1 MRNKTAHNKYW
12 TKELVIS
19 EAQKHQ
25 TQSEW
30 RKAGGGSMG
39 AARENGWIQEATAHM
54 ISKQKP
60 NGYWTKERVLEEAK
74 KYSYQTEW
82 IKAGGGSFS
91 IAQKKKWL
99 AEACA
104 HMKSPKVPMG
114 YWTKERLIDDA
125 KKYKSR
131 VEWKKANGSAYA
143 TAGTKGYLEECCVHM
158 ELLVKPVG
166 YWNKERCI
174 ESAKKYPTIIA
185 WSVGENGAYDAAKGK
200 PWYAEA
206 TKHMVKTFSHGEYT
220 IYSFLLS
227 HDIKFTYQKR
237 FKDLKDKGQ
246 LPYDFYIDELKL
258 VIEYQG
264 RQHFGTSKTSLFRKN
279 AEDQPRR
286 DAIKKVYAEKNE
298 LFYIDIETQ
307 KTEEIEKQLIDKIR
321 EIEKFLGKTILFKR
335 RELTNPEKNI
345 LGNLGVW
352 KKEAVLNDA
361 LKYKTL
367 KDWSSNGNAA
377 SQIAYKNGWIK
388 EATAHMHR
396 TQMPKGYW
404 TKERVLKSA
413 LNYQSSTDW
422 IKGERG
428 AWSKAQA
435 NGWLEEA
442 TAHMPNR
449 PKKKLPK
456 PKSENKIAV

>member
-1 MRNKTAHNKYW
+1 MSNKTAHNKYW
-12 TKELVIS
+12 TKELVIA
-19 EAQKHQ
+19 EAQKHPS
-25 TQSEW
+25 QSEW

-39 AARENGWIQEATAHM
+39 AARENGWIQEATTHM
-54 ISKQKP
+54 VSKQKP
-60 NGYWTKERVLEEAK
+60 KGYWSKERVFEEAK
-74 KYSYQTEW
+74 KYAYLTEW
-82 IKAGGGSFS
+82 VKGSGGSYTV
-91 IAQKKKWL
+91 AKRNQWL

-125 KKYKSR
+125 KKYNSR
-131 VEWKKANGSAYA
+131 VEWKKASGSAYA
-143 TAGTKGYLEECCVHM
+143 TAGTKGCLEECCAHM

-166 YWNKERCI
+166 YWTKERCI

-185 WSVGENGAYDAAKGK
+185 WSIGENGAYDAAKGT
-200 PWYAEA
+200 PWYTEA

-258 VIEYQG
+258 AIEYQG

-286 DAIKKVYAEKNE
+286 DAIKKEYAEKNG

-307 KTEEIEKQLIDKIR
+307 KTEEIEQQLIDKIK
-321 EIEKFLGKTILFKR
+321 EIAKLKGKRLSLQR
-335 RELTNPEKNI
+335 RELSPEEQSV
-345 LGNLGVW
+345 LGSLGVW
-352 KKEAVLNDA
+352 TKQAVLNDA

-367 KDWSSNGNAA
+367 KDWSSNDNAA

-388 EATAHMHR
+388 EATIHMLQ
-396 TQMPKGYW
+396 TQKPKGYW
-404 TKERVLKSA
+404 TKGRVLMSA
-413 LNYQSSTDW
+413 LNYQSSSDW

-449 PKKKLPK
+449 QNKKLP
-456 PKSENKIAV
+456 N